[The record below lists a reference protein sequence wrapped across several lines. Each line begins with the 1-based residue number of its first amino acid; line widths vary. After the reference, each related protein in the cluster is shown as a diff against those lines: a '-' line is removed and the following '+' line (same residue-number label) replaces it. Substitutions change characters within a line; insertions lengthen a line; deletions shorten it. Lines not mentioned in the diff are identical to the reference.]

1 MDRSVPKQ
9 RINAI
14 WRTYKY
20 PILTVLAGL
29 AILLLPTGAKTPEPE
44 PTMQQEALETV
55 EERLET
61 ILSGIAGA
69 GRVEVLLTE
78 EEGRQTLYQTDIQ
91 SDENRRTEDT
101 VLVEDA
107 ARTETGLVRQTLEPT
122 YRGAVVL
129 CDGAD
134 NSAVKLAIVEAVG
147 CVTGLGADRICV
159 LKRQ

>member
-1 MDRSVPKQ
+1 M
-9 RINAI
+9 
-14 WRTYKY
+14 
-20 PILTVLAGL
+20 LAGL
-29 AILLLPTGAKTPEPE
+29 VILLLPTGANAPEPAAAV
-44 PTMQQEALETV
+44 QQEAVQTV
-55 EERLET
+55 EQRLES

-69 GRVEVLLTE
+69 GRVQVLLTE

-91 SDENRRTEDT
+91 SDDSRRTEDT

-107 ARTETGLVRQTLEPT
+107 ARTETGLVRQTLEPK

-134 NSAVKLAIVEAVG
+134 VSSVRLAIVEAVR

>member
-9 RINAI
+9 RINALL
-14 WRTYKY
+14 RTYKY
-20 PILTVLAGL
+20 PILTVLVGL
-29 AILLLPTGAKTPEPE
+29 AILLLPTSHEPAQPEPVVQSAAAE
-44 PTMQQEALETV
+44 PLEQ
-55 EERLET
+55 RLEA

-69 GRVEVLLTE
+69 GQVQVLLTE
-78 EEGRQTLYQTDIQ
+78 ESGRQTLYQTDTR
-91 SDENRRTEDT
+91 SDDSSRTEDT

-107 ARTETGLVRQTLEPT
+107 ARTETGLVRQTMEPK

-134 NSAVKLAIVEAVG
+134 QSVVRLAVVEAVS

>member
-1 MDRSVPKQ
+1 M
-9 RINAI
+9 
-14 WRTYKY
+14 RTYKY
-20 PILTVLAGL
+20 PILTVLVGL
-29 AILLLPTGAKTPEPE
+29 AILLLPTSGEPAQPEPVVQSAAAE
-44 PTMQQEALETV
+44 PLEQ
-55 EERLET
+55 RLEA

-69 GRVEVLLTE
+69 GQVQVLLTE
-78 EEGRQTLYQTDIQ
+78 ESGRQTLYQTDTR
-91 SDENRRTEDT
+91 SDDSSRTEDT

-107 ARTETGLVRQTLEPT
+107 ARTETGLVRQTMEPK

-134 NSAVKLAIVEAVG
+134 QSVVRLAVVEAVS

>member
-1 MDRSVPKQ
+1 M
-9 RINAI
+9 
-14 WRTYKY
+14 
-20 PILTVLAGL
+20 
-29 AILLLPTGAKTPEPE
+29 ILLLPTGANAPEPAAAV
-44 PTMQQEALETV
+44 QQEAVQTV
-55 EERLET
+55 EQRLES

-69 GRVEVLLTE
+69 GRVQVLLTE

-91 SDENRRTEDT
+91 SDDSRRTEDT

-107 ARTETGLVRQTLEPT
+107 ARMETGLVRQTLEPK

-134 NSAVKLAIVEAVG
+134 VSSVRLAIVEAVR

>member
-9 RINAI
+9 RINALL
-14 WRTYKY
+14 RTYKY
-20 PILTVLAGL
+20 PILTVLVGL
-29 AILLLPTGAKTPEPE
+29 AILLLPTSRDPVQPEPVAQSAPAE
-44 PTMQQEALETV
+44 SLEQ
-55 EERLET
+55 RLET

-69 GRVEVLLTE
+69 GQVQVLLTE
-78 EEGRQTLYQTDIQ
+78 ESGRQTLYQTDTR
-91 SDENRRTEDT
+91 SDDSSRTEDT

-107 ARTETGLVRQTLEPT
+107 ARTETGLVRQTMEPK

-134 NSAVKLAIVEAVG
+134 QSVVRLAVVEAVS

>member
-1 MDRSVPKQ
+1 M
-9 RINAI
+9 
-14 WRTYKY
+14 
-20 PILTVLAGL
+20 LAGL

-44 PTMQQEALETV
+44 PAMQQEAMETV
-55 EERLET
+55 EERLEA

-91 SDENRRTEDT
+91 SDDNRRMEDT

-107 ARTETGLVRQTLEPT
+107 ARTETGLVRQTLEPK

-129 CDGAD
+129 CDGGD
-134 NSAVKLAIVEAVG
+134 SSAVKLAIVEAVG
-147 CVTGLGADRICV
+147 CVTGLGADQICV

>member
-1 MDRSVPKQ
+1 M
-9 RINAI
+9 
-14 WRTYKY
+14 
-20 PILTVLAGL
+20 LAGL

-44 PTMQQEALETV
+44 PAMQQEAMETV
-55 EERLET
+55 EERLEA

-69 GRVEVLLTE
+69 GRVELLLTE

-91 SDENRRTEDT
+91 SDDNRRTEDT

-107 ARTETGLVRQTLEPT
+107 ARTEMGLVRQTLEPK

-134 NSAVKLAIVEAVG
+134 SSAVKLAIVEAVG
-147 CVTGLGADRICV
+147 CITGLGADRICV

>member
-1 MDRSVPKQ
+1 M
-9 RINAI
+9 
-14 WRTYKY
+14 RTYKY

-29 AILLLPTGAKTPEPE
+29 AILLLPTGSKTPEPVPVTQIM
-44 PTMQQEALETV
+44 PTTTM
-55 EERLET
+55 EERLEKL
-61 ILSGIAGA
+61 LSGIDGA
-69 GRVEVLLTE
+69 GTVQVLLTE
-78 EEGRQTLYQTDIQ
+78 ESGRLTLYQTDVQ
-91 SDENRRTEDT
+91 SDESRRTEDT

-107 ARTETGLVRQTLEPT
+107 ARTETGLVRQTLEPQ

-134 NSAVKLAIVEAVG
+134 SSTVKLAIVEAVS

>member
-1 MDRSVPKQ
+1 M
-9 RINAI
+9 
-14 WRTYKY
+14 
-20 PILTVLAGL
+20 
-29 AILLLPTGAKTPEPE
+29 ILLLPTGANAPEPAAAV
-44 PTMQQEALETV
+44 QQEAVQTV
-55 EERLET
+55 EQRLES

-69 GRVEVLLTE
+69 GRVQVLLTE

-91 SDENRRTEDT
+91 SDDSRRTEDT

-107 ARTETGLVRQTLEPT
+107 ARTETGLVRQTLEPK

-134 NSAVKLAIVEAVG
+134 VSSVRLAIVEAVR

>member
-1 MDRSVPKQ
+1 M
-9 RINAI
+9 
-14 WRTYKY
+14 
-20 PILTVLAGL
+20 
-29 AILLLPTGAKTPEPE
+29 ILLLPTGEKAGEAVPVAPTEPIAS
-44 PTMQQEALETV
+44 M
-55 EERLET
+55 EERLEA

-69 GRVEVLLTE
+69 GTVQVLLTE
-78 EEGRQTLYQTDIQ
+78 ESGRQTLYQTDVQ
-91 SDENRRTEDT
+91 SDESRRTEDT

-107 ARTETGLVRQTLEPT
+107 ARTETGLVRQTLEPE

-134 NSAVKLAIVEAVG
+134 QSTVRLAIVNAVS

>member
-1 MDRSVPKQ
+1 M
-9 RINAI
+9 
-14 WRTYKY
+14 
-20 PILTVLAGL
+20 LAGL
-29 AILLLPTGAKTPEPE
+29 AILLLPTGSKTPEPE
-44 PTMQQEALETV
+44 RVVQPEALETV

-134 NSAVKLAIVEAVG
+134 SSAVKLAIVEAVG

>member
-9 RINAI
+9 RINALL
-14 WRTYKY
+14 RTYKY
-20 PILTVLAGL
+20 PILTVLVGL
-29 AILLLPTGAKTPEPE
+29 AILLLPTGGSDPEPE
-44 PTMQQEALETV
+44 PVTQAAPAPTM

-61 ILSGIAGA
+61 ILAGIEGA
-69 GRVEVLLTE
+69 GTVQVLLTE
-78 EEGRQTLYQTDIQ
+78 ESGRQTLYQTDVQ
-91 SDENRRTEDT
+91 SDDSRRTEDT

-107 ARTETGLVRQTLEPT
+107 ARTETGLVRQILEPR

-134 NSAVKLAIVEAVG
+134 SSTVKLAIVEAVG

>member
-1 MDRSVPKQ
+1 M
-9 RINAI
+9 
-14 WRTYKY
+14 
-20 PILTVLAGL
+20 LAGL
-29 AILLLPTGAKTPEPE
+29 AILLLPTGAKTPETE
-44 PTMQQEALETV
+44 PTMQQEAVETV
-55 EERLET
+55 EERLES

-69 GRVEVLLTE
+69 GRVDVLLTE

-91 SDENRRTEDT
+91 SDDSRRTEDT

-107 ARTETGLVRQTLEPT
+107 ARTEMGLVRQTLEPK

-134 NSAVKLAIVEAVG
+134 SSAVKLAIVEAVG

>member
-9 RINAI
+9 RINALL
-14 WRTYKY
+14 RTYKY
-20 PILTVLAGL
+20 PILTVLVGL
-29 AILLLPTGAKTPEPE
+29 AILLLPTSRDPVQPEPVAQSAPAE
-44 PTMQQEALETV
+44 SLEQG
-55 EERLET
+55 LEV

-69 GRVEVLLTE
+69 GQVQVLLTE
-78 EEGRQTLYQTDIQ
+78 ESGRQTFYQTDTR
-91 SDENRRTEDT
+91 SDDSSRTEDT

-107 ARTETGLVRQTLEPT
+107 ARTETGLVRQTMEPK

-134 NSAVKLAIVEAVG
+134 QSVVRLAVVEAVS

>member
-1 MDRSVPKQ
+1 M
-9 RINAI
+9 
-14 WRTYKY
+14 RTYKY

-29 AILLLPTGAKTPEPE
+29 VILLLPTADKAAPEPE
-44 PTMQQEALETV
+44 NTAQVVPAATV
-55 EERLET
+55 EERLER
-61 ILSGIAGA
+61 ILSGIEGA
-69 GRVEVLLTE
+69 GTVQVLLTE
-78 EEGRQTLYQTDIQ
+78 ESGRQTLYQTDVQ
-91 SDENRRTEDT
+91 SDDSRRTEDT

-107 ARTETGLVRQTLEPT
+107 ERRETGLVRQTLEPR

-134 NSAVKLAIVEAVG
+134 SSAVKLAIVEAVG